1 MANSIVRLHNIY
13 VAPQHGARVAPQ
25 ILRILKF
32 REVTAELP
40 SHGMPADRAGYS
52 FSIRLGCENQAE
64 IDRLWE
70 ALGERGEHQAAAR
83 G

>member
-1 MANSIVRLHNIY
+1 M
-13 VAPQHGARVAPQ
+13 
-25 ILRILKF
+25 LRRNTAQGSLRRFFAFLKF

-70 ALGERGEHQAAAR
+70 ALGERGEHQAAGR